1 MLMTLKFNRQ
11 QIADFQ
17 NICSM
22 MFQFNMEQVDHIVF
36 YNYGTMMQK
45 IQKMN
50 FRSTFSDAKKFVL
63 KLSPNECDNLLTI
76 ILWSD
81 ELLQKTPYYQAMM
94 IQISMDIQQH
104 QQKSSSLMDNKI
116 NNLIHAN

>member
-22 MFQFNMEQVDHIVF
+22 MFQLNMEQVDHICF

-94 IQISMDIQQH
+94 IQISMDIQNH
-104 QQKSSSLMDNKI
+104 QQKSSSLMDGKI

>member
-1 MLMTLKFNRQ
+1 MTLKFNRQ

-22 MFQFNMEQVDHIVF
+22 MFQLNMEQVDHICF

-94 IQISMDIQQH
+94 IQISMDIQNH
-104 QQKSSSLMDNKI
+104 QQKSSSLMDGKI

>member
-17 NICSM
+17 NICTM

-94 IQISMDIQQH
+94 IQISMDIQHH
-104 QQKSSSLMDNKI
+104 QQKSSSLMDGKI
-116 NNLIHAN
+116 NNLISAN

>member
-1 MLMTLKFNRQ
+1 MHLTLKFNRQ

-17 NICSM
+17 NICTM

-63 KLSPNECDNLLTI
+63 KLTPNECDNLLTI
-76 ILWSD
+76 IMWSD
-81 ELLQKTPYYQAMM
+81 ELLKKTPYYQAMM
-94 IQISMDIQQH
+94 YQITMDIQHH
-104 QQKSSSLMDNKI
+104 QQNTTSLMDGKI
-116 NNLIHAN
+116 NNLISAN

>member
-1 MLMTLKFNRQ
+1 MLMSIKFNRQ

-17 NICSM
+17 NICTM
-22 MFQFNMEQVDHIVF
+22 MFQFNIEQVDHICF

-81 ELLQKTPYYQAMM
+81 EILQKTPYYNSMM
-94 IQISMDIQQH
+94 IKITMDIQHFQNTT
-104 QQKSSSLMDNKI
+104 SSLMDGKI